1 LNTWSAGRPNTYFG
15 TTHAPLRVEMNT
27 RSATPFRASS
37 EVMSTALLPIPTT
50 STRLPVRSRGSVG
63 SM

>member
-1 LNTWSAGRPNTYFG
+1 MYLG

-27 RSATPFRASS
+27 CSATPLRASS
-37 EVMSTALLPIPTT
+37 ETMSTALLPIPTT
-50 STRLPVRSRGSVG
+50 STRLPRRSWGSVG